1 MTTQIRPYHLT
12 HTDGRHADAGGSD
25 DAQTKLLDD
34 DDDDDDEAKRAV
46 RIEALFRE
54 LREIARQEAGKGP
67 TRDTYDAAGDAAREA
82 GK

>member
-25 DAQTKLLDD
+25 DAQTKLL
-34 DDDDDDEAKRAV
+34 DDDDEAKRAV